1 MRKWLFKQYIQ
12 RVQPF
17 SCFIYCKKSRRNVL
31 KFIYILE
38 KKIPTDVQLT
48 KEFMHFYSMVKQFF
62 PRENKRMEIKKAKKG
77 FFAIETTFYRKYH
90 TKWKEKKIASLNDEL
105 KKFFFFTFFRCD
117 LTGKIKWWIHRE
129 VFFSMNICV
138 TIYKNRLRIY
148 FFNFLDS

>member
-105 KKFFFFTFFRCD
+105 KKFFFYIFQMWSNWKDKMVNTQRS
-117 LTGKIKWWIHRE
+117 
-129 VFFSMNICV
+129 FFSMNICV